1 MTAIPIR
8 PRLQRSAPVH
18 VSGEVLSAEG
28 RRLRVQT
35 ALGVIEAPLA
45 ASCLLRP
52 ECGDKVLVSGASAD
66 ECYVIAVLER
76 VGGSAQHLQ
85 FSGDT
90 VLSVDGGSL
99 RLAGSEQ
106 LELHAGTAVSVA
118 AAEVRM
124 RASKAQL
131 VFGELSAIGRVW
143 NGTLGHLRLVGE
155 LLDSVMQRVTQHTRH
170 SLRTVEETDQV
181 RSGLIDY
188 RADGNVH
195 LQGQNTLINARE
207 LVKLNGDQVHI
218 G

>member
-8 PRLQRSAPVH
+8 PRPRRAEPVH
-18 VSGEVLSAEG
+18 VSGEVLSADG

-35 ALGVIEAPLA
+35 SLGALEATLA

-52 ECGDKVLVSGASAD
+52 ECGDRVLVSGASVD
-66 ECYVIAVLER
+66 DSYVIAVLER
-76 VGGSAQHLQ
+76 AGGSAQHLQ

-99 RLAGSEQ
+99 RLAGSERVDVQ
-106 LELHAGTAVSVA
+106 AGTAVVVTA
-118 AAEVRM
+118 IEVQM
-124 RASKAQL
+124 RASRAQL
-131 VFGELSAIGRVW
+131 IFGELSAIGRAW

-155 LLDSVMQRVTQHTRH
+155 AMDSVVQRVTQHAKN

-181 RSGLIDY
+181 RSGVIDY
-188 RADGNVH
+188 RADGNVQ